1 MLLVVASRADCPKA
15 VLRAGR
21 FRDPRYEPQAVRLSP
36 ETHGLPE
43 GLCRCGAARR
53 LLPSAR
59 LWSGGVRCCRSN
71 ERCGSPERSVIP
83 QAESLHVPSEE
94 GCPFASEWARL
105 SRTRGRLVLA
115 SEEPLYLASEIRA
128 NTKFT
133 QPEVWPT
140 PAGRTGQ
147 DSLTNRRDNRQHV
160 YAGARVTAKV
170 CCDPVVIGP
179 RTSQSVR
186 LAARRGKPAC
196 LIPSGR
202 SRRGA

>member
-15 VLRAGR
+15 VLRASR
-21 FRDPRYEPQAVRLSP
+21 FRDSRHEPQAVRRVRRLTACP
-36 ETHGLPE
+36 KAFAVVAQPE
-43 GLCRCGAARR
+43 GCCRPHALGAAGCAAAEAMSAVVRR
-53 LLPSAR
+53 SETRFRKRSHSTCLPKKAGLSRAKDR
-59 LWSGGVRCCRSN
+59 W
-71 ERCGSPERSVIP
+71 P
-83 QAESLHVPSEE
+83 
-94 GCPFASEWARL
+94 
-105 SRTRGRLVLA
+105 SRTR
-115 SEEPLYLASEIRA
+115 SLYLANEIRA

-140 PAGRTGQ
+140 PAGRTGLN
-147 DSLTNRRDNRQHV
+147 SLTNRRDNRQHT
-160 YAGARVTAKV
+160 YAGARVAAQV